1 MINKEDK
8 NMDLIKTKK
17 DKTQVH
23 ILCKDHVPNFAMK
36 NEFQTNSFSLKMNR
50 LEMHEEEFYGYTIEE
65 GGVFLCVDITIRNL
79 LDQELILDKNEFL
92 ISYDNEGLFE
102 PEEYFHVLNQF
113 KDQIQLKPNEQI
125 TGKYVY
131 IIAHNSKKIT
141 FKYYESYE
149 DQYPKE
155 YRLRYQIKF

>member
-79 LDQELILDKNEFL
+79 LDQDLILDKNEFL
-92 ISYDNEGLFE
+92 MSYDNEGLFE
-102 PEEYFHVLNQF
+102 PEEYFHVFNQF

-125 TGKYVY
+125 TGKYVF
-131 IIAHNSKKIT
+131 IIAHNAKKIA

>member
-1 MINKEDK
+1 
-8 NMDLIKTKK
+8 MDLIKTKK

-113 KDQIQLKPNEQI
+113 KDQILLKPNEQI
-125 TGKYVY
+125 TGKYVF
-131 IIAHNSKKIT
+131 IIAHNAKKIA

>member
-1 MINKEDK
+1 MEDNK
-8 NMDLIKTKK
+8 MDLIKTKK
-17 DKTQVH
+17 DKSQVH

-36 NEFQTNSFSLKMNR
+36 NEFQTNSFSLKLNR

-92 ISYDNEGLFE
+92 MSYDNEGLFE
-102 PEEYFHVLNQF
+102 PEEYFHVVDQF
-113 KDQIQLKPNEQI
+113 KDQIILKPNEQV
-125 TGKYVY
+125 TGKYVF
-131 IIAHNSKKIT
+131 IIAHNAKKIA

>member
-79 LDQELILDKNEFL
+79 LDQDLILDKNEFL
-92 ISYDNEGLFE
+92 MSYDNEGLFE

-125 TGKYVY
+125 TGKYVF
-131 IIAHNSKKIT
+131 IIAHNAKKIA

>member
-1 MINKEDK
+1 
-8 NMDLIKTKK
+8 MDLIKTKK

-79 LDQELILDKNEFL
+79 LDQDLILDKNEFL
-92 ISYDNEGLFE
+92 MSYDNEGLFE

-125 TGKYVY
+125 TGKYVF
-131 IIAHNSKKIT
+131 IIAHNAKKIA